1 MALDATLEAAT
12 LGRTS
17 HIDEFACR
25 KRICFEDLTDL
36 ELGDLVSFDL
46 AKRSRHIA
54 ARFAMT
60 LFGLRQS
67 LIESES
73 ELNGFIA
80 IRIGGFDLRYD
91 IRTEFNHG
99 NRMHDAR
106 VVEDLRHTELTPD
119 KALNHWLSPDYQDTS
134 PATMAADAF
143 RA

>member
-1 MALDATLEAAT
+1 MALDAALESTA
-12 LGRTS
+12 LRRS
-17 HIDEFACR
+17 CHIDEFASR
-25 KRICFEDLTDL
+25 ERICFEDLADL
-36 ELGDLVSFDL
+36 EFGDLVSFDFSQG
-46 AKRSRHIA
+46 SRHIA
-54 ARFAMT
+54 AGFAMT
-60 LFGLRQS
+60 LFGFRQS

-73 ELNGFIA
+73 ELNGFIT

-99 NRMHDAR
+99 YRMHDAS